1 MGNMTKTLQVRVD
14 EDLRSEADGVL
25 REMGL
30 DVPSAVRL
38 FLTKV
43 VHTRSI
49 PFALTAASRFVELEV
64 DARTQSKMDAIGTIW
79 SKKKS
84 QKT

>member
-1 MGNMTKTLQVRVD
+1 MTKTLQVRVD
-14 EDLRSEADGVL
+14 EDLRMEADGVL

-30 DVPSAVRL
+30 DVPSAVRI

-43 VHTRSI
+43 VHTRGI
-49 PFALTAASRFVELEV
+49 PFDLTAAPRATEVEV
-64 DARTQSKMDAIGTIW
+64 GARTQAKMDEIGALW

-84 QKT
+84 RRG